1 MEKVKP
7 ILKFCLSYLKK
18 LFTNKKFVIA
28 LAILCLPV
36 IAGFVTVIVVYN
48 HYLPGLPSLSQLE
61 QINPKLVTNIYDM
74 NGKIAHKYFVERRE
88 WVSFDSIP
96 ENAIHAV
103 MATEDRAFYNHWG
116 MNVWAIPSAI
126 IESALHS
133 YQYRKLHL
141 PPEAP

>member
-18 LFTNKKFVIA
+18 LITNKKFVIA

-36 IAGFVTVIVVYN
+36 IAGFVTVFVVYN
-48 HYLPGLPSLSQLE
+48 HYLQELPSLSQLE

-88 WVSFDSIP
+88 WVSFDGQRSY
-96 ENAIHAV
+96 E
-103 MATEDRAFYNHWG
+103 RYN
-116 MNVWAIPSAI
+116 
-126 IESALHS
+126 
-133 YQYRKLHL
+133 
-141 PPEAP
+141 